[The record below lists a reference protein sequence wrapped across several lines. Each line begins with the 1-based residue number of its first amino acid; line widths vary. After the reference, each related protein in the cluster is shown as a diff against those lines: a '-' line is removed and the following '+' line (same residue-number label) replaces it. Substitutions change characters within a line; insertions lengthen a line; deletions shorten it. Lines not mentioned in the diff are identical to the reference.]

1 MNEGFAVLGY
11 SVYELQLPF
20 VASIAER
27 CLASYLGAFLFDK
40 ERVMQHTQ
48 PVRSKDRWHGGLTS
62 LCRANIGHGPTLDKL
77 LFCNT
82 FRTQLPV
89 GLGDMVRIRQQ

>member
-1 MNEGFAVLGY
+1 MNERFAVLGD
-11 SVYELQLPF
+11 SFYEFQLPF

-27 CLASYLGAFLFDK
+27 RLAPYLGAFLFDK

-48 PVRSKDRWHGGLTS
+48 PLRSKDRWHSGLTS
-62 LCRANIGHGPTLDKL
+62 LSRANIGHGPTLDKL

-89 GLGDMVRIRQQ
+89 GPRDVVRIRQP